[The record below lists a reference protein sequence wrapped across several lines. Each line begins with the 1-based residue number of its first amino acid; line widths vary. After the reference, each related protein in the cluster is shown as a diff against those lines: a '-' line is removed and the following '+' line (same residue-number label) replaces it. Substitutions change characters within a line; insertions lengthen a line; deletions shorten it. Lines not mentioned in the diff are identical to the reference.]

1 MALSKPDVGGILASN
16 GGMVLVVEDDEQISR
31 LERFVLEQV
40 GYRVTCAGSGEEAL
54 ELLPQAAPSLVIL
67 DVMLPNMDGFTTCQR
82 IRETSQVPIIMVT
95 ARDEDDDKVRGL
107 EMGADDYITK
117 PFSKH
122 ELTSRVKSVL
132 RRTSEGRTANPG
144 PFQATSKKHL
154 YFLHPRDE
162 SRSYPIQAPVTSD
175 AIASDIDRPSRVSRD
190 SVESPPAKDTNYEGA
205 VKLVVE
211 TSRTVKELIRFIDFL
226 RNNPQF
232 HLLRMISNPQRDG
245 MDVWVR
251 LRGPNP
257 LERTLLAVA
266 GVSRVQAV
274 QASQLEPEMPVL
286 EVSID

>member
-1 MALSKPDVGGILASN
+1 
-16 GGMVLVVEDDEQISR
+16 MVLVVEDDEQISR

-190 SVESPPAKDTNYEGA
+190 SVESTPAKDTNYEGA

>member
-190 SVESPPAKDTNYEGA
+190 SVESTPAKDTNYEGA